1 MGMRLDSTP
10 EIRPT
15 AADVTNLRILRLGA
29 VVLRR
34 HTRQLYKALASAKRA
49 VLVLKEQVE
58 VLAMIQVVESWSGDV
73 NGLVR
78 KRAK

>member
-1 MGMRLDSTP
+1 MGVKLDRTP

-34 HTRQLYKALASAKRA
+34 HTRQLYKALASAKQA

-58 VLAMIQVVESWSGDV
+58 VLAIVESWGDV
-73 NGLVR
+73 YGLVR